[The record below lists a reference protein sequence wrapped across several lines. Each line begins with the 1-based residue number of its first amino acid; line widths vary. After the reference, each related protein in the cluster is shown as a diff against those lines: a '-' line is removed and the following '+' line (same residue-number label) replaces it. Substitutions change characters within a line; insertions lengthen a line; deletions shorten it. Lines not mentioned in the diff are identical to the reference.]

1 MASRT
6 KISTRGDT
14 IIEVMLAMTLLTA
27 FLFIA
32 WGITNKATQIGI
44 NSQKRVD
51 MINAMK
57 EQAEIIK
64 VRYAE
69 AGYKV
74 NDTLTSVAIVSAPT
88 DLGVDACAANP
99 DPAKT
104 FFFDASLNP
113 VQNTGKL
120 MPDSANR
127 VWVQYKPEKD
137 SGPEYYDFYVRA
149 CWQTIG
155 SVQNTDSSQLI
166 VRLNTNAP

>member
-1 MASRT
+1 VVNRT
-6 KISTRGDT
+6 KISTKGDT

-51 MINAMK
+51 MVNAIK

-64 VRYAE
+64 VRYSE

-74 NDTLTSVAIVSAPT
+74 NNTLTSVAIVSAPT
-88 DLGVDACAANP
+88 DLGVDACTANP

-104 FFFDASLNP
+104 FFFDASLTP
-113 VQNTGKL
+113 VQNSSKL

-127 VWVQYKPEKD
+127 VWVQYKPEND
-137 SGPEYYDFYVRA
+137 SSPEYYDFYVRA
-149 CWQTIG
+149 CWQTVG
-155 SVQNTDSSQLI
+155 SAQNTDSSQLI